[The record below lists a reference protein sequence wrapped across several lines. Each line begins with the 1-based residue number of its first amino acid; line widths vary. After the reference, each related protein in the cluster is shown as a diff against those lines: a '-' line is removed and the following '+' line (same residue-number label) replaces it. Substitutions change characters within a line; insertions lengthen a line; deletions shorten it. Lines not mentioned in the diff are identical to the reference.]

1 MIRKAHLTPEILSY
15 YFQVQKGMKKMID
28 KLPGTVI
35 DFSEQAEENA
45 FSLIEPILTVT
56 GGITLSQLSAL
67 TGLQGST
74 IQNWIKRGWVSTTT
88 GKKYTERQVLR
99 ILLIN
104 ILRNSMKLEDI
115 AKLMS
120 YINGKVDDLSDD
132 ILHDKQLY
140 NLLCKLI
147 CTLDRKG
154 IYTPLEISEEINK
167 NLGAEYCDEE
177 QKRLSKVLFIMIMG
191 YRSSYLM
198 RQIETEFQ
206 TIKNSYHE

>member
-1 MIRKAHLTPEILSY
+1 
-15 YFQVQKGMKKMID
+15 MKKMID

-74 IQNWIKRGWVSTTT
+74 IQNWIKRGWVSATTD
-88 GKKYTERQVLR
+88 KKYTERQILR

-147 CTLDRKG
+147 CILDRKG
-154 IYTPLEISEEINK
+154 IYTPLEISDEINK
-167 NLGAEYCDEE
+167 NLGAEYGDEE
-177 QKRLSKVLFIMIMG
+177 RKRLNKVLFIMIMG

>member
-1 MIRKAHLTPEILSY
+1 
-15 YFQVQKGMKKMID
+15 
-28 KLPGTVI
+28 
-35 DFSEQAEENA
+35 
-45 FSLIEPILTVT
+45 
-56 GGITLSQLSAL
+56 
-67 TGLQGST
+67 
-74 IQNWIKRGWVSTTT
+74 
-88 GKKYTERQVLR
+88 
-99 ILLIN
+99 
-104 ILRNSMKLEDI
+104 MKLEDI

-140 NLLCKLI
+140 NLLCMLI

>member
-1 MIRKAHLTPEILSY
+1 
-15 YFQVQKGMKKMID
+15 MKKMID

-74 IQNWIKRGWVSTTT
+74 IQNWIKRGWVSATTD
-88 GKKYTERQVLR
+88 KKYTERQVLR

-147 CTLDRKG
+147 CILDRKG

-167 NLGAEYCDEE
+167 NLGAEYGDEE
-177 QKRLSKVLFIMIMG
+177 RKRLNKVLFIMIMG

>member
-1 MIRKAHLTPEILSY
+1 
-15 YFQVQKGMKKMID
+15 MKKMID

-74 IQNWIKRGWVSTTT
+74 IQNWIKRGWVSATTD
-88 GKKYTERQVLR
+88 KKYTERQVLR

-147 CTLDRKG
+147 CILDRKG
-154 IYTPLEISEEINK
+154 IYTPLEISDEINK
-167 NLGAEYCDEE
+167 NLGAEYGDEE
-177 QKRLSKVLFIMIMG
+177 RKRLNKVLFIMIMG

>member
-88 GKKYTERQVLR
+88 DKKYTERQVLR

-147 CTLDRKG
+147 CILDRKG

-167 NLGAEYCDEE
+167 NLGAEYGDEE

-206 TIKNSYHE
+206 TIKNFYHE

>member
-1 MIRKAHLTPEILSY
+1 
-15 YFQVQKGMKKMID
+15 
-28 KLPGTVI
+28 
-35 DFSEQAEENA
+35 
-45 FSLIEPILTVT
+45 
-56 GGITLSQLSAL
+56 
-67 TGLQGST
+67 
-74 IQNWIKRGWVSTTT
+74 
-88 GKKYTERQVLR
+88 
-99 ILLIN
+99 
-104 ILRNSMKLEDI
+104 MKLEDI

-147 CTLDRKG
+147 CILDRKG

-167 NLGAEYCDEE
+167 NLGAEYGDEE
-177 QKRLSKVLFIMIMG
+177 RKRLNKVLFIMIMG

>member
-1 MIRKAHLTPEILSY
+1 
-15 YFQVQKGMKKMID
+15 MID

-74 IQNWIKRGWVSTTT
+74 IQNWIKRGWVSATTD
-88 GKKYTERQVLR
+88 KKYTERQILR

-147 CTLDRKG
+147 CILDRKG

-167 NLGAEYCDEE
+167 NLGAEYGDEE
-177 QKRLSKVLFIMIMG
+177 RKRLNKVLFIMIMG

-206 TIKNSYHE
+206 TIKNSYHK

>member
-1 MIRKAHLTPEILSY
+1 
-15 YFQVQKGMKKMID
+15 MKKMID

-74 IQNWIKRGWVSTTT
+74 IQNWIKRGWVSATTD
-88 GKKYTERQVLR
+88 KKYTERQILR

-147 CTLDRKG
+147 CILDRKG

-167 NLGAEYCDEE
+167 NLGAEYGDEE
-177 QKRLSKVLFIMIMG
+177 RKRLNKVLFIMIMG

-206 TIKNSYHE
+206 TIKNSYHK

>member
-88 GKKYTERQVLR
+88 DKKYTERQVLR

>member
-1 MIRKAHLTPEILSY
+1 
-15 YFQVQKGMKKMID
+15 MKKMID

-74 IQNWIKRGWVSTTT
+74 IQNWIKRGWVSATTD
-88 GKKYTERQVLR
+88 KKYTECQVLR

-147 CTLDRKG
+147 CILDRKG

-167 NLGAEYCDEE
+167 NLGAEYGDEE
-177 QKRLSKVLFIMIMG
+177 RKRLNKVLFIMIMG

>member
-1 MIRKAHLTPEILSY
+1 
-15 YFQVQKGMKKMID
+15 MKKMID

-74 IQNWIKRGWVSTTT
+74 IQNWIKRGWVSATTD
-88 GKKYTERQVLR
+88 KKYTERQILR

-147 CTLDRKG
+147 CILDRKS

-167 NLGAEYCDEE
+167 NLGAEYGDEE
-177 QKRLSKVLFIMIMG
+177 RKRLNKVLFIMIMG

-206 TIKNSYHE
+206 TIKNSYHK

>member
-1 MIRKAHLTPEILSY
+1 
-15 YFQVQKGMKKMID
+15 MKKMID

-88 GKKYTERQVLR
+88 DKKYTERQVLR

-147 CTLDRKG
+147 CILDRKG

-167 NLGAEYCDEE
+167 NLGAEYGDEE
-177 QKRLSKVLFIMIMG
+177 RKRLNKVLFIMIMG

>member
-1 MIRKAHLTPEILSY
+1 
-15 YFQVQKGMKKMID
+15 MKKMID

-74 IQNWIKRGWVSTTT
+74 IQNWIKRGWVSATTD
-88 GKKYTERQVLR
+88 KKYTERQVLR

-140 NLLCKLI
+140 NLLCNLI
-147 CTLDRKG
+147 CILDRKG

-167 NLGAEYCDEE
+167 NLGAEYGDEE
-177 QKRLSKVLFIMIMG
+177 RKRLNKVLFIMIMG

-206 TIKNSYHE
+206 TIKNSYHK